1 MQKKDLA
8 AERATTE
15 ELQNQRVK
23 MQDEMEALRGQIL
36 AVDLSKK
43 EALMQRNF
51 YKNESESHAKAI
63 AQLQQKI
70 PVIEAE
76 LKQACEKKLNDTN
89 ATWKE
94 KLTEKDGTSS
104 KSGRGAQGELV
115 PHAHPAPACVS
126 LLFDLAPF

>member
-1 MQKKDLA
+1 MPHEVEMQKQDLA

-36 AVDLSKK
+36 AVDLSKE

-89 ATWKE
+89 ATWKK
-94 KLTEKDGTSS
+94 KLTEKDAHFI
-104 KSGRGAQGELV
+104 AQVQRVEE
-115 PHAHPAPACVS
+115 ARKVS
-126 LLFDLAPF
+126 WFHMHILLLPV